1 MKRSTI
7 VAVVVVVLAF
17 SGSAL
22 AGEMKP
28 AVYVGGGISMP
39 LSPDF
44 FKDYW
49 KMGFGGGGGVG
60 FAFSPVVEVGANF
73 AYSSFALDEDKFLA
87 AAGLTSEIMDLYN
100 ISVDISGF
108 DMSAME
114 FLAYVKYTFN
124 TGESKFKPYLTSTV
138 GMTQLSADEISLE
151 VDVPGH
157 GMISFTQPSQD
168 VTEMTLGFGAGFEYM
183 FGPKAG
189 LWLDGKYM
197 LIMTEGESTAH
208 LPIRAGLKFMFGGN

>member
-1 MKRSTI
+1 MRKGL
-7 VAVVVVVLAF
+7 VVSIMLLVF
-17 SGSAL
+17 AL
-22 AGEMKP
+22 ATTTLSSEIKP
-28 AVYVGGGISMP
+28 AIYVGGGMSMP

-114 FLAYVKYTFN
+114 FLAYLIGVATSLVGGLIFLSGREVKPSEV
-124 TGESKFKPYLTSTV
+124 ESIES
-138 GMTQLSADEISLE
+138 E
-151 VDVPGH
+151 V
-157 GMISFTQPSQD
+157 
-168 VTEMTLGFGAGFEYM
+168 
-183 FGPKAG
+183 
-189 LWLDGKYM
+189 
-197 LIMTEGESTAH
+197 
-208 LPIRAGLKFMFGGN
+208 